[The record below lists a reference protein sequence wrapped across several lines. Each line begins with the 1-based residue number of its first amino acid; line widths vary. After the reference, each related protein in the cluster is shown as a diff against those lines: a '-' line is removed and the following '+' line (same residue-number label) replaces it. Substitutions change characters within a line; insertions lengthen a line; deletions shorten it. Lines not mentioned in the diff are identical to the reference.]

1 METFIFLCSE
11 FVLMLSFYIL
21 SLACIYL
28 TFPLIGSALS
38 FSENCD
44 SNSFI
49 QARALEILNDIVQ
62 AVFLLNMLFDFLI
75 KSGGQFLYLLDSLQ
89 YISSLFY
96 YYVTLYQNALH
107 CLRQSLVCQL
117 PVFTCKN
124 LQMQS
129 LFDQM

>member
-28 TFPLIGSALS
+28 TFPLISSALS

-62 AVFLLNMLFDFLI
+62 AVFLPYCDTPQLNMLFDFLI
-75 KSGGQFLYLLDSLQ
+75 KSGG
-89 YISSLFY
+89 
-96 YYVTLYQNALH
+96 
-107 CLRQSLVCQL
+107 
-117 PVFTCKN
+117 
-124 LQMQS
+124 
-129 LFDQM
+129 